1 MEEAT
6 KFSYN
11 GSEFNL
17 SEVSDKA
24 RYYIRQIEDLRKQHD
39 SLRVKLDQ
47 VSICEQSFSEMLGE
61 ELDITEDVVEE
72 EE

>member
-1 MEEAT
+1 MQEET
-6 KFSYN
+6 KFTYN
-11 GSEFNL
+11 GEEFVL

-24 RYYIRQIEDLRKQHD
+24 RYFIRQIEDLRKQHD

-61 ELDITEDVVEE
+61 ELENPEDVKEE
-72 EE
+72 N